1 MKNNTSWTGII
12 VLLHTKYDLPD
23 SGIFNGKNFIVIS
36 NSISE
41 LHKIEIRKKY
51 SIRESTRRVPCV
63 FYEKKTCQSIE
74 DNMLILSKFKCQIP
88 ILYHGH
94 HLDDLI
100 PKDVTKCSN
109 EKTKGIYNR
118 SAQIIHPDGC

>member
-1 MKNNTSWTGII
+1 M
-12 VLLHTKYDLPD
+12 
-23 SGIFNGKNFIVIS
+23 FN
-36 NSISE
+36 
-41 LHKIEIRKKY
+41 
-51 SIRESTRRVPCV
+51 
-63 FYEKKTCQSIE
+63 EKKTCQSIE
-74 DNMLILSKFKCQIP
+74 DNMLTLSKFKCQIP

-118 SAQIIHPDGC
+118 STRIIHSYGYLLILVLPPQSLETMKVCKVALFMNMQ